1 MALEVLAS
9 FVELVGN
16 AAFLIRYGKSRT
28 PIEPVSGFTASLVF
42 LLFGILLAGVTAA
55 LFSALSPPT
64 ATAIV
69 VSAVGL
75 FGFLGWRMRH
85 GLGFPISP
93 LHGLF
98 YAAFFSIGAA
108 GIVSL
113 VAL

>member
-9 FVELVGN
+9 FAELVGN

-28 PIEPVSGFTASLVF
+28 PVESVSGFTASLVF
-42 LLFGILLAGVTAA
+42 LLFGSLSAVVSAVLLSV
-55 LFSALSPPT
+55 LSPRS

-69 VSAVGL
+69 VSVAGL

-93 LHGLF
+93 FHGF
-98 YAAFFSIGAA
+98 IYATFFSVGAA
-108 GIVSL
+108 GIVVL
-113 VAL
+113 IDL